1 MPWALRQTEFAWPR
15 AFRMANGVQQPAN
28 LIKPQMP
35 RKGIGGDI
43 LVAASAC
50 ILTISIAGSAVYLG
64 YRAYDRRVQ
73 QERVDAFVNSLEHRS
88 AAELATD
95 ADQLRSKPRL
105 ARYVL
110 PRIMASIRTEND
122 ERRQIASMRIA
133 WAFLDNQKVR
143 RTLHEMRT
151 SPRESVAAAAVEALA
166 HIAPPAEA
174 AKALGD
180 CLDVGTGAVVDAVC
194 AGLVSLNEHGRE
206 VMNRKLGLFSIDRR
220 VWIAGYIASHP
231 VDDRDKWLNLL
242 AADPDSRVREAVD
255 AARKAPLPAATT
267 QPAGAGLP

>member
-1 MPWALRQTEFAWPR
+1 
-15 AFRMANGVQQPAN
+15 MADVAQQPVGMV
-28 LIKPQMP
+28 KPGTP

-88 AAELATD
+88 AAELAAD
-95 ADQLRSKPRL
+95 AEQLRSKPKL
-105 ARYVL
+105 AKYVL
-110 PRIMASIRTEND
+110 PRILSSIRTEND

-143 RTLHEMRT
+143 RTLHDMRT
-151 SPRESVAAAAVEALA
+151 SSRESVAAAAVEALA
-166 HIAPPAEA
+166 HIMPPDEA

-194 AGLVSLNEHGRE
+194 AGLVSLNEHGRT
-206 VMNRKLGLFSIDRR
+206 VMNQKLGQFSIDRR

-242 AADPDSRVREAVD
+242 AADPDSRVRDAVD
-255 AARKAPLPAATT
+255 AARKAPLPTAAS
-267 QPAGAGLP
+267 QPAGAGRA